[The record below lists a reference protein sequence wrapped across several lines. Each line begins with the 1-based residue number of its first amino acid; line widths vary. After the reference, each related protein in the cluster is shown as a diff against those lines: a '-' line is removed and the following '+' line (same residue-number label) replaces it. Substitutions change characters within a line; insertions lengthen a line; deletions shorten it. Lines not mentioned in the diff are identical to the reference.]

1 MNYEVRNRQFN
12 SSLVL
17 ALAVDGSD
25 VGATYS
31 NAGLDGGQYVATIK
45 KSGAV
50 FTIKL
55 NKALGRRPLVIVHPV
70 TLDCVVR
77 ETLSSSL
84 TEIVLTTYSL
94 AGGAGSGNEDFLV
107 FIFGTEEIVE
117 GGR

>member
-17 ALAVDGSD
+17 ALAVDGAT
-25 VGATYS
+25 VGASFS

-45 KSGAV
+45 KAGAV
-50 FTIKL
+50 FTIRL
-55 NKALGRRPLVIVHPV
+55 NKALGRHPLVLVHPI
-70 TLDCVVR
+70 TLNCVVR

-84 TEIVLTTYSL
+84 TDIVLTTYDL
-94 AGGAGSGNEDFLV
+94 AGGAGAGTEDFMVL
-107 FIFGTEEIVE
+107 IFGTEEIVE